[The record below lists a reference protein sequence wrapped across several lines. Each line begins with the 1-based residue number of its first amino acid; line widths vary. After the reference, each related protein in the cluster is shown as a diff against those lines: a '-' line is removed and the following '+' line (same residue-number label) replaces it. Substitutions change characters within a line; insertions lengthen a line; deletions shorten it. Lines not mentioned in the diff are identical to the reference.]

1 MNYRIISKLLGMI
14 LATLDITFLA
24 SITIS
29 AFYWD
34 DPREQNALHG
44 WMLSM
49 GITSML
55 MACLFFIGKKGRNR
69 ILRKEA
75 LCSIG
80 LGWVLASLTGALPY
94 LLIVENCSLSNAIF
108 ESTSGLTTTGASV
121 FADIESFPRSLL
133 FWRCMSQ
140 WIGGLGVVVFFV
152 AILSFLGAGAKI
164 LYSHESSAQASD
176 MDASRIQKGILSIL
190 GTYLFLSLISAIF
203 YYLAGMDPFNATC
216 YMFTSISTG
225 GFATYNEG
233 VAAFHN
239 PAVEWAMIIV
249 MAIGGTNFFFL
260 IRIFQRKWHEL
271 TSNEEV
277 NIYYLIILVFSL
289 AITSILFIDYQEIP
303 LDRDIRL
310 AFFQVIS
317 IITTSG
323 YSSVDFQQWPPVCHA
338 LLLILMIIGGC
349 SGSTAGGLKIIRI
362 IVAIKTCFL
371 DILKSFRPRLVRPIH
386 YNKNVLDRVT
396 TEKIMTYVVQ
406 ITGIFCIGL
415 TILSLFEFNVSF
427 EGIFS
432 TMTSCLFNIGPG
444 FAEVGPSQNYD
455 FYHDHTKIFL
465 SLIMIMGRL
474 ELYAIL
480 ALFTAS
486 LWKRFS

>member
-1 MNYRIISKLLGMI
+1 MI

-152 AILSFLGAGAKI
+152 AILSFLG
-164 LYSHESSAQASD
+164 
-176 MDASRIQKGILSIL
+176 
-190 GTYLFLSLISAIF
+190 
-203 YYLAGMDPFNATC
+203 
-216 YMFTSISTG
+216 
-225 GFATYNEG
+225 
-233 VAAFHN
+233 
-239 PAVEWAMIIV
+239 
-249 MAIGGTNFFFL
+249 
-260 IRIFQRKWHEL
+260 
-271 TSNEEV
+271 
-277 NIYYLIILVFSL
+277 
-289 AITSILFIDYQEIP
+289 
-303 LDRDIRL
+303 
-310 AFFQVIS
+310 
-317 IITTSG
+317 
-323 YSSVDFQQWPPVCHA
+323 
-338 LLLILMIIGGC
+338 
-349 SGSTAGGLKIIRI
+349 
-362 IVAIKTCFL
+362 
-371 DILKSFRPRLVRPIH
+371 
-386 YNKNVLDRVT
+386 
-396 TEKIMTYVVQ
+396 
-406 ITGIFCIGL
+406 
-415 TILSLFEFNVSF
+415 
-427 EGIFS
+427 
-432 TMTSCLFNIGPG
+432 
-444 FAEVGPSQNYD
+444 
-455 FYHDHTKIFL
+455 
-465 SLIMIMGRL
+465 
-474 ELYAIL
+474 
-480 ALFTAS
+480 
-486 LWKRFS
+486 